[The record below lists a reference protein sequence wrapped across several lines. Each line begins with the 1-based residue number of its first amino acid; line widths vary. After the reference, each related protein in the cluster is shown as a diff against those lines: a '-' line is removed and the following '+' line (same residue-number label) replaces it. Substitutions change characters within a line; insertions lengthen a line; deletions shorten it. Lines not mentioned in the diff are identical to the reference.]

1 VPRSLAITRPAEP
14 FSEAKARLAA
24 AIEDAREEILELSHR
39 IHANPE
45 IAFEE
50 HQAAIWVAD
59 VLARHGFEVERP
71 AGRLATAI
79 RATRGGGR
87 GGPGPRIGILAEY
100 DALPGLGHGCGH
112 NTMAASGVGAAI
124 ALAAIATELPGEIVF
139 FGTPAEERGSGKQ
152 YMIEDGLFDGID
164 AALMYHP
171 CDRDHVESQ
180 PLASEDVE
188 VVYNGLQ
195 AHAAADPWKGK
206 NALDAMILLF
216 SSIGL
221 WRQQLHP
228 DARVH
233 GIIQEG
239 GSAANIIPERTR
251 AWFMLRSPDQVEYER
266 MKSRFRS
273 MAEAAAT
280 ATDTTAEITF
290 SGGAKSMKQNVALEA
305 RWIAN
310 AAAYGIVDQG
320 PDPNSGSTDM
330 ANVSWV
336 CPTIHPELAIA
347 DEGTPGHSI
356 LFRDAAVTPRADAT
370 TLLAATLVAQTAY
383 ELFADPTLVEAA
395 WQEFRGQAKPV
406 V

>member
-1 VPRSLAITRPAEP
+1 
-14 FSEAKARLAA
+14 
-24 AIEDAREEILELSHR
+24 
-39 IHANPE
+39 
-45 IAFEE
+45 
-50 HQAAIWVAD
+50 
-59 VLARHGFEVERP
+59 
-71 AGRLATAI
+71 
-79 RATRGGGR
+79 
-87 GGPGPRIGILAEY
+87 
-100 DALPGLGHGCGH
+100 
-112 NTMAASGVGAAI
+112 
-124 ALAAIATELPGEIVF
+124 
-139 FGTPAEERGSGKQ
+139 
-152 YMIEDGLFDGID
+152 
-164 AALMYHP
+164 
-171 CDRDHVESQ
+171 
-180 PLASEDVE
+180 
-188 VVYNGLQ
+188 
-195 AHAAADPWKGK
+195 
-206 NALDAMILLF
+206 MILLF
-216 SSIGL
+216 SSVGL

-305 RWIAN
+305 RWVAN

-356 LFRDAAVTPRADAT
+356 LFRDAAATQRADET

-383 ELFADPTLVEAA
+383 ELFADPTLVEAT